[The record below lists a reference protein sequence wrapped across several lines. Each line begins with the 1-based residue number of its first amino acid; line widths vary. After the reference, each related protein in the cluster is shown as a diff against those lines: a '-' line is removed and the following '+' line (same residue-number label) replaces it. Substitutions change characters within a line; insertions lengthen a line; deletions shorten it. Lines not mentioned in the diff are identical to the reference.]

1 MAPFS
6 STYQP
11 IVPPQQEKIKSLES
25 KVELM
30 LEKES
35 KLLEDLQ
42 HTQIYH
48 KQSVSQ
54 FELKLEDN
62 DTTLAQSKNQYVL
75 NCYLGDLAASSPLS
89 SVLSLNSLDKVNII
103 V

>member
-1 MAPFS
+1 
-6 STYQP
+6 
-11 IVPPQQEKIKSLES
+11 
-25 KVELM
+25 M
-30 LEKES
+30 LEKEN

-75 NCYLGDLAASSPLS
+75 NCYVGDLAASSPLS
-89 SVLSLNSLDKVNII
+89 SVLSLNSLDKINII

>member
-1 MAPFS
+1 
-6 STYQP
+6 
-11 IVPPQQEKIKSLES
+11 
-25 KVELM
+25 M
-30 LEKES
+30 LEKEN

-75 NCYLGDLAASSPLS
+75 NCYVGASSPLS
-89 SVLSLNSLDKVNII
+89 SALSLNKIKLTQLLKKHINCIEL
-103 V
+103 